1 MRGTIFENK
10 SVINTAFELKYYK
23 KHQDKL
29 KKIQPQIIS
38 SHQINH
44 SITLVNDLLEK
55 KDLRKNFEER
65 QA

>member
-29 KKIQPQIIS
+29 KKIQP
-38 SHQINH
+38 
-44 SITLVNDLLEK
+44 
-55 KDLRKNFEER
+55 
-65 QA
+65 